1 MRTKIALQS
10 KLQDIIQKNLEEAKA
25 QQEGQA
31 QTLNTEES
39 QQINDQEN
47 DQNLA
52 NLIIEESKEIQ
63 IGVKEEKEQSS
74 LQQFSANLELPD

>member
-10 KLQDIIQKNLEEAKA
+10 KLQDMIQKNIEEAKV
-25 QQEGQA
+25 QEEQA

-47 DQNLA
+47 D
-52 NLIIEESKEIQ
+52 
-63 IGVKEEKEQSS
+63 
-74 LQQFSANLELPD
+74 